1 MLRRLT
7 PLLTIIAAVLFDTAV
22 LPVFYHGVFTV
33 PLTLAVTLC
42 IGLTLGKLRGGMFGM
57 FGGLMIDIT
66 AGTLGMMTFFF
77 LVAGF
82 LVALILDERVASTR
96 TVTGIWVHLR
106 RAAVILALY
115 ALGETVFCVY
125 RYFETAT
132 FEWIYVQNILVR
144 TAIFTAGATLL
155 CPALRRLYI
164 GKRKNRSTYYGKTRE
179 VKHF

>member
-7 PLLTIIAAVLFDTAV
+7 PFLTILAAVLFDTAV
-22 LPVFYHGVFTV
+22 LPVFYHGILTV

-82 LVALILDERVASTR
+82 LVALILDERAASTR
-96 TVTGIWVHLR
+96 TITGIWVHLR

-144 TAIFTAGATLL
+144 TGIFTVGTTLL
-155 CPALRRLYI
+155 CPALHRLYI

-179 VKHF
+179 VKLF

>member
-7 PLLTIIAAVLFDTAV
+7 PFLTIIAAVLIDTAI

-42 IGLTLGKLRGGMFGM
+42 IGLTLGKLRGGLFGM
-57 FGGLMIDIT
+57 IGGLMIDIT

-77 LVAGF
+77 LIAGF
-82 LVALILDERVASTR
+82 LIALILDERVASTR
-96 TVTGIWVHLR
+96 TVTGIWVHVR

-115 ALGETVFCVY
+115 LLGETVFCIY
-125 RYFETAT
+125 RYFETAF
-132 FEWIYVQNILVR
+132 FEWVYVQNILVR
-144 TAIFTAGATLL
+144 CAIFTSGTTLL
-155 CPALRRLYI
+155 CPALARMYL

>member
-1 MLRRLT
+1 MFRRLT
-7 PLLTIIAAVLFDTAV
+7 PFLTILAAVLIDTAV

-42 IGLTLGKLRGGMFGM
+42 IGLTLGKLRGGLFGM

-82 LVALILDERVASTR
+82 LVALILDERVDTSR
-96 TVTGIWVHLR
+96 MVTGIWVHLR
-106 RAAVILALY
+106 RAAVILVLY
-115 ALGETVFCVY
+115 VLGETVFCVY
-125 RYFETAT
+125 RYFETAY
-132 FEWIYVQNILVR
+132 FEWQYVQNILVR
-144 TAIFTAGATLL
+144 TGIFTAIATLL
-155 CPALRRLYI
+155 CPALSRLYL
-164 GKRKNRSTYYGKTRE
+164 GKRKNRTAYYGKTRE

>member
-1 MLRRLT
+1 M
-7 PLLTIIAAVLFDTAV
+7 LFDTAI

-42 IGLTLGKLRGGMFGM
+42 IGLTLGKLRGGLFGM

-66 AGTLGMMTFFF
+66 SGTLGMMTFFF
-77 LVAGF
+77 LIAGF
-82 LVALILDERVASTR
+82 LVALILDERSDSTR

-115 ALGETVFCVY
+115 LLGETVFCVY
-125 RYFETAT
+125 RYFETAF
-132 FEWIYVQNILVR
+132 FEWIYVRNILVR
-144 TAIFTAGATLL
+144 TGMFTVVTTLL
-155 CPALRRLYI
+155 CPALARLYL
-164 GKRKNRSTYYGKTRE
+164 GKRKTRSTYYGKTRE